1 MFDSFTYSA
10 GVLVQPVV
18 DTSCIEYTTLAMNLP
33 IYTGLDFRMFK
44 VIRLNIGGVIT
55 GKNGTQDFSKLS
67 VIPTVGMAFELNLW
81 LGVKRQL

>member
-1 MFDSFTYSA
+1 MFDSFAYSA
-10 GVLVQPVV
+10 GELFQPIV

-33 IYTGLDFRMFK
+33 IYTGLGFRMFK
-44 VIRLNIGGVIT
+44 VIRLNIGGVKIEE
-55 GKNGTQDFSKLS
+55 KGTQVFNKLS